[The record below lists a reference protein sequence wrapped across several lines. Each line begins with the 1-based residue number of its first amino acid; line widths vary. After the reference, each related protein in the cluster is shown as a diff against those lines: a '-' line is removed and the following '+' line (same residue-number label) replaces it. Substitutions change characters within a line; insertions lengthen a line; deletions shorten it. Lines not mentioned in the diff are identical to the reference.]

1 MIISRVNDTKE
12 HIIRL
17 VLALPACC
25 QLPVGRNVK
34 HLDNGRSLSFIT
46 DLAFARTI
54 SVQMSFTGV
63 RLLCMIYFGLYNS
76 FKNLCHCFVC
86 MGAKSQHRI
95 NAIHIIMCALIN
107 VCLSRQVIKG
117 WKCGSNN
124 VFMVEWVV
132 YYLSCTYKFRHFT
145 HLIYICVMLLDN
157 PIFL

>member
-1 MIISRVNDTKE
+1 MTNDTKE

-63 RLLCMIYFGLYNS
+63 RLLCMIYFGL
-76 FKNLCHCFVC
+76 FT
-86 MGAKSQHRI
+86 
-95 NAIHIIMCALIN
+95 IH
-107 VCLSRQVIKG
+107 SR
-117 WKCGSNN
+117 
-124 VFMVEWVV
+124 
-132 YYLSCTYKFRHFT
+132 
-145 HLIYICVMLLDN
+145 ICVTVLCAWVPNHNIELM
-157 PIFL
+157 